1 MAKKEYS
8 CVKRTKNTFIN
19 SLAALS
25 KEYPL
30 NKITVKLL
38 CEHSEL
44 SRNSFYFHYQDINDL
59 IRDAENQIIKQVTS
73 NFEVFEEMGFPDN
86 VYSTIDSIVN
96 IFDEKR
102 DIVLM
107 LLDKSYSDSF
117 LSRLYKLFSDFN
129 FQYYQHYH
137 RNADR
142 EVFDMYYSFLSN
154 GFYGSLRHWLENPG
168 KITKKAYIRITFI
181 MIKRLLVA
189 NDPDIEHIA
198 GKN

>member
-8 CVKRTKNTFIN
+8 CVKRTKNTFIT

-25 KEYPL
+25 KEHPL

-59 IRDAENQIIKQVTS
+59 INDAENQIINEVES
-73 NFEVFEEMGFPDN
+73 FFEDFAQMGFPDN
-86 VYSTIDSIVN
+86 VYSSVEALVN
-96 IFDEKR
+96 LFDEKR

-117 LSRLYKLFSDFN
+117 LERIYKLFADFN
-129 FQYYQHYH
+129 YKYYQQYH
-137 RNADR
+137 PNSDR
-142 EVFDMYYSFLSN
+142 EIFDMYYSFLCN
-154 GFYGSLRHWLENPG
+154 GFYGSLRRWLENPG

-181 MIKRLLVA
+181 MIKRLLLA
-189 NDPDIEHIA
+189 DDPDITHIA
-198 GKN
+198 GKK